1 MKMSGSIRQ
10 TNPKRRR
17 FVASRQSPPRPAW
30 PDGTVRPGPEPHHAG
45 LGAFFLVGPP
55 SPFCAVPTHIFSR
68 PAGTSYVVP
77 LERKSR
83 LAAARSKSYEY
94 E

>member
-10 TNPKRRR
+10 TNPKGRR

-30 PDGTVRPGPEPHHAG
+30 PDGTVCPGPDPRHSG
-45 LGAFFLVGPP
+45 PGSFFLVGPP
-55 SPFCAVPTHIFSR
+55 IPFCAVPTHVFSQS
-68 PAGTSYVVP
+68 AGTSYVLP

-83 LAAARSKSYEY
+83 MAAARSMSYE
-94 E
+94 